1 LTCAELRELAAA
13 YALGALEPEDRAEV
27 ERHLASPGPHEGC
40 IEAVDRARATAAE
53 LASVLPEVKPD
64 RAVWNAIAARI
75 GAGRPRSRARVG
87 PVGWAAVAAAA
98 VALAFLQLER
108 MESRRH
114 RDDASQ
120 ARALTDS
127 AAAERDRLRAELSA
141 LEGAAA
147 LQRDALAL
155 LDRPGTRL
163 VPLAPQPGQ
172 SGRAVAVLN
181 LADGRAVIASSSLP
195 PQPGKVYQLWV
206 IRGAAP
212 PRPAGFM
219 QASAG
224 GTVAGEV
231 DRALLREGPPDA
243 LAISLEPAGGSPSPT
258 QVVLVGRVAG

>member
-1 LTCAELRELAAA
+1 MTCAELRELVGA
-13 YALGALEPEDRAEV
+13 YALGALEPEEHAEV
-27 ERHLASPGPHEGC
+27 ERHLASPGPHDGC
-40 IEAVDRARATAAE
+40 IEAMDRARATAAE
-53 LASVLPEVKPD
+53 LASVLPEVRPD
-64 RAVWNAIAARI
+64 PAVWIAIAARI
-75 GAGRPRSRARVG
+75 GAGRPRSWARVG
-87 PVGWAAVAAAA
+87 PVGWAMAAAAA
-98 VALAFLQLER
+98 VALLFLQLER
-108 MESRRH
+108 MESARR
-114 RDDASQ
+114 RDEASQ
-120 ARALTDS
+120 ARALADS
-127 AAAERDRLRAELSA
+127 ASAERDRLRAELRE

-147 LQRDALAL
+147 LQREALSL

-181 LADGRAVIASSSLP
+181 LAEGRAVIVAPSLP

-219 QASAG
+219 QESAG
-224 GTVAGEV
+224 ATAAGEV

-243 LAISLEPAGGSPSPT
+243 LAVSLEPAGGSPSPT